1 LFLCTLF
8 GYATVDAY
16 GAAPIVNQAPE
27 RNSSVE
33 SADETESNNP
43 GLAALFYQLQV
54 LQEELAIVRGMLEE
68 QIYRVDRLTR
78 EQNRRYT
85 DIDRRFRELRAIDVA
100 TEPHDETDIPPLPP
114 VIDPTGTERGSY
126 ESAYALTSERRF
138 DDAIVAFDQ
147 FMLITRT
154 GSGLPTHFIGWG
166 NYITPLTI

>member
-1 LFLCTLF
+1 VLFAVRTDKEQRIRCGTKVLPFFLCTLF

-100 TEPHDETDIPPLPP
+100 T
-114 VIDPTGTERGSY
+114 
-126 ESAYALTSERRF
+126 
-138 DDAIVAFDQ
+138 
-147 FMLITRT
+147 
-154 GSGLPTHFIGWG
+154 
-166 NYITPLTI
+166 